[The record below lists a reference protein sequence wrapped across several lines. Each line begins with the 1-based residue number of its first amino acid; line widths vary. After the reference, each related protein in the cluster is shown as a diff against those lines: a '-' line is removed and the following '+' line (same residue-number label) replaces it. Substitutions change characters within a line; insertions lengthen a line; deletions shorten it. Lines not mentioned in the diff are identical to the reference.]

1 MGFRKRRLK
10 MSAKIHEVEIFTK
23 SGEVK
28 TVKLPIDEGLYK
40 AIKTLDIDSQ
50 RYHFAL
56 EYYDHIQER
65 KYQRRTSSIDE
76 IDDDDCEVF
85 MQIDP
90 SLNPEEFAL
99 ENEKNEIIR
108 NAVEKLKPRQKKVI
122 ISIYYKEMT
131 QREVADEMNVS
142 EANISQTLDRALAK
156 LKDLLDGKF

>member
-1 MGFRKRRLK
+1 
-10 MSAKIHEVEIFTK
+10 MSIKIHEVEIFTK

-28 TVKLPIDEGLYK
+28 TVKLPIDEELYK
-40 AIKTLDIDSQ
+40 AIKTLEIDSQ

-85 MQIDP
+85 MQIDS

-108 NAVEKLKPRQKKVI
+108 NAVNKLNSK
-122 ISIYYKEMT
+122 
-131 QREVADEMNVS
+131 QREVVVCIYFKEMSQRETALEMGVQEAAVS
-142 EANISQTLDRALAK
+142 KLLDRALAK
-156 LKDLLDGKF
+156 LKEYLDRKF

>member
-1 MGFRKRRLK
+1 
-10 MSAKIHEVEIFTK
+10 MSIKIHEVEIFTK

-28 TVKLPIDEGLYK
+28 TVKLPIDEELYK
-40 AIKTLDIDSQ
+40 AIKTLEIDSQ

-76 IDDDDCEVF
+76 IDDDNCEVF
-85 MQIDP
+85 MQIDS

-108 NAVEKLKPRQKKVI
+108 SAVNKLNSKQKEVVVC
-122 ISIYYKEMT
+122 IYFKEMT
-131 QREVADEMNVS
+131 QRETALEMGVQEAAVS
-142 EANISQTLDRALAK
+142 KLLDRALAK
-156 LKDLLDGKF
+156 LKEYLDGKF

>member
-1 MGFRKRRLK
+1 
-10 MSAKIHEVEIFTK
+10 MSIKIHEVEIFTK

-28 TVKLPIDEGLYK
+28 TVKLPIDEELYK
-40 AIKTLDIDSQ
+40 AIRTLEIDSQ

-56 EYYDHIQER
+56 EYYDHIKER

-108 NAVEKLKPRQKKVI
+108 NAVDKLKPRQKKVI

-131 QREVADEMNVS
+131 QRELADEMNVS

>member
-1 MGFRKRRLK
+1 
-10 MSAKIHEVEIFTK
+10 MSVKIHEVEIFTK

-28 TVKLPIDEGLYK
+28 AVKLPIDEGLYE

-76 IDDDDCEVF
+76 IDDDDCDVF

-108 NAVEKLKPRQKKVI
+108 NAVNKLNSK
-122 ISIYYKEMT
+122 
-131 QREVADEMNVS
+131 QREVVVCIYFKEMSQRETALEMGVQEAAVS
-142 EANISQTLDRALAK
+142 KLLDRAVAK
-156 LKDLLDGKF
+156 LKEFLDGKF

>member
-1 MGFRKRRLK
+1 
-10 MSAKIHEVEIFTK
+10 MSIKIHEVEIFTK

-28 TVKLPIDEGLYK
+28 TVKLPIDEELYK
-40 AIKTLDIDSQ
+40 AIKALEIDSQ

-108 NAVEKLKPRQKKVI
+108 NAVDKLKPRQKKVI

-131 QREVADEMNVS
+131 QRELADEMNVS

>member
-1 MGFRKRRLK
+1 
-10 MSAKIHEVEIFTK
+10 MSIKIHEVEIFTK

-28 TVKLPIDEGLYK
+28 TVKLPIDEELYK
-40 AIKTLDIDSQ
+40 AIKTLEIDSQ

-56 EYYDHIQER
+56 EYYDHIKER

-85 MQIDP
+85 MQINP

>member
-1 MGFRKRRLK
+1 
-10 MSAKIHEVEIFTK
+10 MSIKIHEVEIFTK

-28 TVKLPIDEGLYK
+28 TVKLPIDEELYK
-40 AIKTLDIDSQ
+40 AIKALEIDSQ

-108 NAVEKLKPRQKKVI
+108 NAVDKLKPRQKKVI

>member
-1 MGFRKRRLK
+1 
-10 MSAKIHEVEIFTK
+10 MSIKIHEVEIFTK

-28 TVKLPIDEGLYK
+28 TVKLPIDEELYK
-40 AIKTLDIDSQ
+40 AIRTLEIDSQ

-85 MQIDP
+85 MQIDS

-108 NAVEKLKPRQKKVI
+108 NAVNKLNSK
-122 ISIYYKEMT
+122 
-131 QREVADEMNVS
+131 QREVVVCIYFKEMSQRETALEMGVQEAAVS
-142 EANISQTLDRALAK
+142 KLLDRALAK
-156 LKDLLDGKF
+156 LKEYLDGKF

>member
-1 MGFRKRRLK
+1 
-10 MSAKIHEVEIFTK
+10 MSIKIHEVEIFTK

-28 TVKLPIDEGLYK
+28 TVKLPIDEELYK
-40 AIKTLDIDSQ
+40 AIKTLEIDSQ

-56 EYYDHIQER
+56 EYYDNIKER

-131 QREVADEMNVS
+131 QREVANEMNVS

>member
-1 MGFRKRRLK
+1 
-10 MSAKIHEVEIFTK
+10 MSIKIHEVEIFTK

-28 TVKLPIDEGLYK
+28 TVKLPIDEELYK
-40 AIKTLDIDSQ
+40 AIKTLEIDSQ

-56 EYYDHIQER
+56 EYYDHIKER

-131 QREVADEMNVS
+131 QREVANEMNVS

>member
-1 MGFRKRRLK
+1 
-10 MSAKIHEVEIFTK
+10 MSVKIHEVEIFTK

-28 TVKLPIDEGLYK
+28 TVKLPIDEELYN
-40 AIKTLDIDSQ
+40 AIKTLEIDSQ

-99 ENEKNEIIR
+99 ENEKNETIH
-108 NAVEKLKPRQKKVI
+108 NAVNKLNSK
-122 ISIYYKEMT
+122 
-131 QREVADEMNVS
+131 QREVVICIYFKEMSQRETALEMGVQEAAVS
-142 EANISQTLDRALAK
+142 KLLDRALAK
-156 LKDLLDGKF
+156 LKEILGGKF

>member
-1 MGFRKRRLK
+1 
-10 MSAKIHEVEIFTK
+10 MSIKIHEVEIFTK

-28 TVKLPIDEGLYK
+28 TVKLPIDEELYK
-40 AIKTLDIDSQ
+40 AIKTLEIDSQ

-85 MQIDP
+85 MQIDS

-108 NAVEKLKPRQKKVI
+108 NAVNKLNSK
-122 ISIYYKEMT
+122 
-131 QREVADEMNVS
+131 QREVVVCIYFKEMSQRETALEMGVQEAAVS
-142 EANISQTLDRALAK
+142 KLLDRALAK
-156 LKDLLDGKF
+156 LKEYLDGKF

>member
-1 MGFRKRRLK
+1 
-10 MSAKIHEVEIFTK
+10 MSIKIHEVEIFTK

-28 TVKLPIDEGLYK
+28 TVKLPIDEELYK
-40 AIKTLDIDSQ
+40 AIKTLEIDSQ

-56 EYYDHIQER
+56 EYYDNIKER

-131 QREVADEMNVS
+131 QRELADEMNVS

>member
-1 MGFRKRRLK
+1 
-10 MSAKIHEVEIFTK
+10 MSIKIHEVEIFTK

-28 TVKLPIDEGLYK
+28 TVKLPIDEELYK
-40 AIKTLDIDSQ
+40 AIKTLEIDSQ

-56 EYYDHIQER
+56 EYYDHIKER

>member
-1 MGFRKRRLK
+1 

-28 TVKLPIDEGLYK
+28 IVKLPIDEGLYD

-76 IDDDDCEVF
+76 IDDDDCDVF

-99 ENEKNEIIR
+99 ENEKNAMLQD
-108 NAVEKLKPRQKKVI
+108 AVNQLKPRQKKVI

-131 QREVADEMNVS
+131 QREVADEMNTS
-142 EANISQTLDRALAK
+142 QANISQILDRALAK
-156 LKDLLDGKF
+156 LKDLLDGKI

>member
-1 MGFRKRRLK
+1 
-10 MSAKIHEVEIFTK
+10 MSIKIHEVEIFTK

-28 TVKLPIDEGLYK
+28 TVKLPIDEELYK
-40 AIKTLDIDSQ
+40 AIKTLEIDSQ

-56 EYYDHIQER
+56 EYYDNIKER

-122 ISIYYKEMT
+122 ISI
-131 QREVADEMNVS
+131 
-142 EANISQTLDRALAK
+142 
-156 LKDLLDGKF
+156 

>member
-1 MGFRKRRLK
+1 
-10 MSAKIHEVEIFTK
+10 MSIKIHEVEIFTK

-28 TVKLPIDEGLYK
+28 TVKLPIDEELYK

-85 MQIDP
+85 MQIDS

-108 NAVEKLKPRQKKVI
+108 NAVNKLNSK
-122 ISIYYKEMT
+122 
-131 QREVADEMNVS
+131 QREVVICIYFKEMSQRETALEMGVQEAAVS
-142 EANISQTLDRALAK
+142 KLLDRAVAK
-156 LKDLLDGKF
+156 LKEFLDGKF

>member
-1 MGFRKRRLK
+1 
-10 MSAKIHEVEIFTK
+10 MSIKIHEVEIFTK

-28 TVKLPIDEGLYK
+28 TVKLPIDEELYK
-40 AIKTLDIDSQ
+40 AIKTLEIDSQ

-56 EYYDHIQER
+56 EYYDNIKER

-131 QREVADEMNVS
+131 QREVADEMNTS
-142 EANISQTLDRALAK
+142 QANISQILDRALAK
-156 LKDLLDGKF
+156 LKDLLDGKI

>member
-1 MGFRKRRLK
+1 
-10 MSAKIHEVEIFTK
+10 MSIKIHEVEIFTK

-28 TVKLPIDEGLYK
+28 TVKLPIDEELYK
-40 AIKTLDIDSQ
+40 AIKTLEVDSQ

-85 MQIDP
+85 MQIDS

-108 NAVEKLKPRQKKVI
+108 NAVNKLNSK
-122 ISIYYKEMT
+122 
-131 QREVADEMNVS
+131 QREVVVCIYFKEMSQRETALEMGVQEAAVS
-142 EANISQTLDRALAK
+142 KLLDRALAK
-156 LKDLLDGKF
+156 LKEYLDGRF